1 MRLLKPFSLLML
13 MTTLLMSVIQTF
25 AQTDIDPL
33 ITEVQVTD
41 TDSTYRYL
49 YYYNDYK
56 EKTLETKYVL
66 KGDEWVRRNQT
77 EWLYSNGLCTLQ
89 RMNRWNNNNWETF
102 YHIIYEYSN
111 GNLIKVTHQ
120 NVVNGNTILISKS
133 ECSYNQHLLTNK
145 TDYNWSGDYWIK
157 TLNTDYLY
165 NEKDLAEQITIYRY
179 SSGFLSGVSKINFS
193 YNDSAK
199 VINQLF
205 SEKTDTSWVNVTKSE
220 TYYLPDGK
228 IKSSEIQK
236 SWDKTSNKW
245 VNSQNVF
252 YTYDSANRLTEEL
265 YQSWKNVFW
274 ENELQYRYEY
284 NSDGA
289 VLKKET
295 CLPVY
300 DDFRTVSSINYTDF
314 KYSRASLI
322 KSNIEFWGG
331 DAGTVISTF
340 IPFQFNQETIIR
352 KAGQIKISYIPVSDT
367 GISNVKNNL
376 SGEIRVYP
384 NPSKGIFYFDSQQV
398 DVNQWLVTDLSGKT
412 LMRKNQQER
421 SGVIDLGD
429 FNQGI
434 YLLYVVTPQGVR
446 VQKLIR
452 E

>member
-1 MRLLKPFSLLML
+1 MRLLEPFSLLML
-13 MTTLLMSVIQTF
+13 ALLMPVCPIF
-25 AQTDIDPL
+25 AQTDTDQL

-49 YYYNDYK
+49 YYYNDNK
-56 EKTLETKYVL
+56 LKTLETKYVL
-66 KGDEWVRRNQT
+66 KGDEWARRNQT
-77 EWLYSNGLCTLQ
+77 EWLYSSGLCTLQ

-102 YHIIYEYSN
+102 YHIIYEYSD
-111 GNLIKVTHQ
+111 GNLIKETHQ
-120 NVVNGNTILISKS
+120 NVVNGNTTLISKS

-145 TDYNWSGDYWIK
+145 TDYNRSGDYWIK
-157 TLNTDYLY
+157 TLNTDYIY
-165 NEKDLAEQITIYRY
+165 NDKDLTEQITIYRY
-179 SSGFLSGVSKINFS
+179 SSGFLPGESKINFS

-199 VINQLF
+199 LINLLF
-205 SEKTDTSWVNVTKSE
+205 SEKTDTGWVNVTKCE
-220 TYYLPDGK
+220 TFYLPDGK

-236 SWDKTSNKW
+236 LWDKTGNKW
-245 VNSQNVF
+245 EYNQNIR
-252 YTYDSANRLTEEL
+252 YTYDTARRLTGEL
-265 YQSWKNVFW
+265 YQYWKNIYW
-274 ENELQYRYEY
+274 ENVLQYRYEY

-289 VLKKET
+289 VLRKT
-295 CLPVY
+295 AFLPVY
-300 DDFRTVSSINYTDF
+300 DDFRAVSSINYSDF

-322 KSNIEFWGG
+322 KSGLEFWGG

-340 IPFQFNQETIIR
+340 IPFQFNKETVIR

-367 GISNVKNNL
+367 GISITRNNL

-398 DVNQWLVTDLSGKT
+398 DVSQWIVTDLSGKT
-412 LMRKNQQER
+412 LIRKSQPER

-434 YLLYVVTPQGVR
+434 YLLHVVTPQGVC